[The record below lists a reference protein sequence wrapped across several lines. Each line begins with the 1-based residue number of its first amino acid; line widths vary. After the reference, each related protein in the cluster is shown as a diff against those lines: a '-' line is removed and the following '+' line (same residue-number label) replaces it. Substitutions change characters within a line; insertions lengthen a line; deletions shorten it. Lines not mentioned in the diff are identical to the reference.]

1 MNITAAIVTYNRLD
15 YLKQLISALK
25 SQSRVPDRIVVINNS
40 STDGTADYLRQNPD
54 IEVITQGNYGSS
66 GGQFTAAKYCYES
79 GSEWIWLMDDDVIPA
94 INCLENLCKD
104 LSQDRIHVPLRINPD
119 GYVNQGDTLL
129 LNYKNPFKSVWAKI
143 IDKEIPTVKQIEAQG
158 ITFEGPLFHKS
169 LIKHIG
175 LPEFN
180 FFIYGDDTDYFSRAV
195 ASGYRCF
202 IISSAISN
210 RLLPVPVDYKFD
222 WKSYYVVRNQ
232 IALDVLN
239 APLYVRIIR
248 PFGYLISWLI
258 RASKLSEYKTVLK
271 AFSDGYFYK
280 SNPRNIEFNKKYSIK

>member
-104 LSQDRIHVPLRINPD
+104 LSQDRIHVPLR
-119 GYVNQGDTLL
+119 
-129 LNYKNPFKSVWAKI
+129 
-143 IDKEIPTVKQIEAQG
+143 
-158 ITFEGPLFHKS
+158 
-169 LIKHIG
+169 
-175 LPEFN
+175 
-180 FFIYGDDTDYFSRAV
+180 
-195 ASGYRCF
+195 
-202 IISSAISN
+202 
-210 RLLPVPVDYKFD
+210 
-222 WKSYYVVRNQ
+222 
-232 IALDVLN
+232 
-239 APLYVRIIR
+239 
-248 PFGYLISWLI
+248 
-258 RASKLSEYKTVLK
+258 
-271 AFSDGYFYK
+271 
-280 SNPRNIEFNKKYSIK
+280 